1 MLDSLYQVDQRIGE
15 SCNTSIFVEALGAG
29 NDQKIFGLTMF
40 DLVLLENMMFSKS
53 PYMHVYAL
61 ES

>member
-1 MLDSLYQVDQRIGE
+1 MDQAMIKKYLDQQ
-15 SCNTSIFVEALGAG
+15 C
-29 NDQKIFGLTMF
+29 F